1 MVHQECFSESFRKIE
16 GCQVGNK
23 RYMEVNVKV
32 ASQMLRVTERSVLN
46 YLRDHRIKGT
56 KVGKEWFVD
65 KASIESFAIKHGYD
79 IYEPETGLNYFSV
92 SGAQVSSSVDEIK
105 TASSKTPTHPTVQ
118 PHFVGDPTREVL
130 HHQQAPEL
138 PDGKLQKSVLYS
150 VNSKKNKTLDDLRVL
165 TLIRATIAKYPEYFS
180 HDNPLKEKLT
190 KVLLNVV
197 ENLGAGFY
205 AYGSQTKIKYYLQA
219 RSNIGA
225 FLALTRLVPAPT
237 QHEIK
242 IAFEFED
249 IISPAMIALIRNL
262 EKRAFKGESRK

>member
-1 MVHQECFSESFRKIE
+1 MSS
-16 GCQVGNK
+16 K
-23 RYMEVNVKV
+23 RFLEVNVKV

-65 KASIESFAIKHGYD
+65 KASIEAFALKYGYD
-79 IYEPETGLNYFSV
+79 IYEPETGLNYFAATA
-92 SGAQVSSSVDEIK
+92 AQGTSPSIENKTSSADAV
-105 TASSKTPTHPTVQ
+105 TPSIMQTPGLQNPANILVQ
-118 PHFVGDPTREVL
+118 R
-130 HHQQAPEL
+130 QQAPEQT
-138 PDGKLQKSVLYS
+138 DGVDQKSILYS
-150 VNSKKNKTLDDLRVL
+150 ANHKKQKTLDDLRVL
-165 TLIRATIAKYPEYFS
+165 TLIRATFAKYPEYFS

-190 KVLLNVV
+190 KALLNVV

-225 FLALTRLVPAPT
+225 FLALYRLVPTPT
-237 QHEIK
+237 QDEIK

-262 EKRAFKGESRK
+262 EKRAFKGESRKQ

>member
-1 MVHQECFSESFRKIE
+1 
-16 GCQVGNK
+16 
-23 RYMEVNVKV
+23 
-32 ASQMLRVTERSVLN
+32 MLRVTERSVLN

-65 KASIESFAIKHGYD
+65 KASIEAFALKYGYN
-79 IYEPETGLNYFSV
+79 IYEPETGLNYLSTT
-92 SGAQVSSSVDEIK
+92 GAQGLSSDDENKISIFK
-105 TASSKTPTHPTVQ
+105 AAATSAIMHSPGLQK
-118 PHFVGDPTREVL
+118 
-130 HHQQAPEL
+130 QAPEQ
-138 PDGKLQKSVLYS
+138 PDGVEQKSVLYS
-150 VNSKKNKTLDDLRVL
+150 VNHKKQKTLDDLRVL
-165 TLIRATIAKYPEYFS
+165 TLIRSTFAKYPDYFS

-225 FLALTRLVPAPT
+225 FLALYRLVPAPT

-262 EKRAFKGESRK
+262 EKRALKGEGRKQ